1 MKIKMKSPLPF
12 AQINIIKPNLA
23 EVIVNSNITFDL
35 RMVKQYHNYL
45 ISNLSA
51 PFNLLINKKNTYNYY
66 PEAQKEIANIPQINK
81 MGIITYEKE
90 SKERTDN
97 LISLPSSLNWFVRM
111 FQYRENALKWLTQNE
126 TICLSETLTYLDNR
140 KSYTKEERKLI
151 RKHFKQTFNDKLL
164 NR

>member
-81 MGIITYEKE
+81 MGIIG
-90 SKERTDN
+90 
-97 LISLPSSLNWFVRM
+97 
-111 FQYRENALKWLTQNE
+111 
-126 TICLSETLTYLDNR
+126 
-140 KSYTKEERKLI
+140 
-151 RKHFKQTFNDKLL
+151 H
-164 NR
+164 